1 VDTGSGRNAGWVFA
15 AVTVVPALLAMAWLL
30 PGLPLLLAHR
40 FDALPMLLIF
50 VPLGA
55 VLCYVALRRLPS
67 AWPADAR
74 RAAGSAS
81 QTARASWMPW
91 WAVAGTVAV
100 AVIFAAWQVWMRTE
114 QVIIIRDPGTYLQV
128 GYWIA
133 HHGSLPIPQSLG
145 AFGNAKGLSFTSMAY
160 FPRGTGIV
168 PQFMTGYPMVVAGAV
183 WLGGLSAALVLT
195 PLVGGCAILSFGGL
209 AGRMAGPRWAP
220 AAAAVLALSLP
231 QQYTSRTTFSEP
243 LAEVLLFGGLSLLA
257 DSFVIGNA
265 GKAGKAGKA
274 DRILAGL
281 AGLAL
286 GLTIL
291 VRLDGLSDILPV
303 VPFLGILVAARRRQ
317 AIPFGAGAVI
327 GVAYGLLDG
336 YLLSRPYLD
345 LEAPSLHPLALIAIA
360 VVLLTVVVALVSR
373 NARLRQALVKRKPA
387 LTRLPDVAA
396 VLVVLMF
403 VAFAVRPLVQ
413 TVAGETD
420 PTSIAYVAELQ
431 KLAHLP
437 IDGKQ
442 QYYQDSLYWVIWYI
456 GVPAVLM
463 GALGLALLTRRSVQ
477 ALLTWRDPE
486 KAIRVWALPLM
497 IALWVIATVLWRP
510 AVEPDQPWASRRLVP
525 FVLPGI
531 ILGAIW
537 ASAWLKER
545 AGTGRYVQAATAWC
559 CMAALVIPTVWTT
572 FGISLTPRPT
582 ANGMA
587 FKRIGA
593 GELGAVHG
601 LCAAIGGDASVLI
614 LDQITGDRFAQVIR
628 GQCDTPAAILISPT
642 PEVLGQAVSAIA
654 RAGRH
659 PVVLGEYATEFG
671 PGADPKEIVN
681 LLTTQEAHELTTA
694 PTRTWR
700 IHYTVWMTRP

>member
-1 VDTGSGRNAGWVFA
+1 VRVGAVAEGLAEPVDTGRGRNAGWVFG
-15 AVTVVPALLAMAWLL
+15 AVTVVPTLLAVAWLL
-30 PGLPLLLAHR
+30 PGLPLLLGHQ
-40 FDALPMLLIF
+40 FKVLPMVLLF
-50 VPLGA
+50 VALAA
-55 VLCYVALRRLPS
+55 VLCYFGLRRLPS
-67 AWPADAR
+67 SWPA
-74 RAAGSAS
+74 GSL
-81 QTARASWMPW
+81 RVPW

-133 HHGSLPIPQSLG
+133 HHGSLPIPQQAA
-145 AFGNAKGLSFTSMAY
+145 AFGDAKGLSYASMAY

-168 PQFMTGYPMVVAGAV
+168 PQFMTGYPMVVAAAV

-195 PLVGGCAILSFGGL
+195 PLVGGCAILAFGGL
-209 AGRMAGPRWAP
+209 AGRLAGPRWAP
-220 AAAAVLALSLP
+220 VAAAVLALSLP

-257 DSFVIGNA
+257 DSLVVGQPGRA
-265 GKAGKAGKA
+265 GHPGKA

-303 VPFLGILVAARRRQ
+303 VPFLGVMLAARRRQ
-317 AIPFGAGAVI
+317 ALPFGIGVVI

-345 LEAPSLHPLALIAIA
+345 LEAPSLHPLALITIA
-360 VVLLTVVVALVSR
+360 VVVLTVAAVLASR
-373 NARLRQALVKRKPA
+373 SDRLRDLARRR
-387 LTRLPDVAA
+387 LTRLPDAAA

-403 VAFAVRPLVQ
+403 LAFAVRPLVQ

-437 IDGKQ
+437 VDGKQ

-456 GVPAVLM
+456 GVPAVLL
-463 GALGLALLTRRSVQ
+463 GAAGLALLARRSVQ
-477 ALLTWRDPE
+477 ALLTWRDPDR
-486 KAIRVWALPLM
+486 AVRVWALPLL
-497 IALWVIATVLWRP
+497 IALWVILTVLWRP
-510 AVEPDQPWASRRLVP
+510 AVSPDQPWASRRLVP
-525 FVLPGI
+525 FVLPGV
-531 ILGAIW
+531 ILGAVW
-537 ASAWLKER
+537 ASAWLQAR
-545 AGTGRYVQAATAWC
+545 AKHWLPAAC
-559 CMAALVIPTVWTT
+559 CVAALVIPTGWTT
-572 FGISLTPRPT
+572 FGISLTPHPT

-593 GELGAVHG
+593 GELAAVHG
-601 LCAAIGGDASVLI
+601 LCAAIGGNASVVI
-614 LDQITGDRFAQVIR
+614 LDQITADRFAQVIR
-628 GQCDTPAAILISPT
+628 GQCDTPAAILGPG
-642 PEVLGQAVSAIA
+642 EAVNQVVAGIEK
-654 RAGRH
+654 AGRR
-659 PVVLGEYATEFG
+659 PVLLAQERAELVPYGGQPREV
-671 PGADPKEIVN
+671 VN

-700 IHYTVWMTRP
+700 IHYTVWMTG

>member
-1 VDTGSGRNAGWVFA
+1 MAAGGCGRGVGRVFGVRRVSGAGWVFGV
-15 AVTVVPALLAMAWLL
+15 VTVVPALLAVAWLL

-40 FDALPMLLIF
+40 FDVLPMILIF
-50 VPLGA
+50 VPLA
-55 VLCYVALRRLPS
+55 VVLCYYALPRLPHT
-67 AWPADAR
+67 WPA
-74 RAAGSAS
+74 GG
-81 QTARASWMPW
+81 QVPW

-133 HHGSLPIPQSLG
+133 HHGSLPIPQSAA

-168 PQFMTGYPMVVAGAV
+168 PQFMTGYPMVVAAAV
-183 WLGGLSAALVLT
+183 WTGGLSAALVLT

-209 AGRMAGPRWAP
+209 AGRLAGPRWAP
-220 AAAAVLALSLP
+220 AAAAVLALCLP

-257 DSFVIGNA
+257 DSLVA
-265 GKAGKAGKA
+265 GRGE
-274 DRILAGL
+274 RILAGF

-303 VPFLGILVAARRRQ
+303 VPFLGLLLAARRRQ
-317 AIPFGAGAVI
+317 GIPFGVGAVV
-327 GVAYGLLDG
+327 GVGYGLLDG
-336 YLLSRPYLD
+336 YLLSRPYLE
-345 LEAPSLHPLALIAIA
+345 LEEPSLRPLALITA
-360 VVLLTVVVALVSR
+360 VVVVA
-373 NARLRQALVKRKPA
+373 
-387 LTRLPDVAA
+387 TVAA
-396 VLVVLMF
+396 VLASRSTRIRDLVRRRRAIAVRWLPEAAAVLAVLMF

-442 QYYQDSLYWVIWYI
+442 QYYQDSLYWVIWYL
-456 GVPAVLM
+456 GVPAVLL
-463 GALGLALLTRRSVQ
+463 GALGLALLARRSVQ

-486 KAIRVWALPLM
+486 RMVRVWALPLM
-497 IALWVIATVLWRP
+497 VAVWVIMTVLWRP
-510 AVEPDQPWASRRLVP
+510 AVSPDQPWASRRLVP

-537 ASAWLKER
+537 ASAWLKQC
-545 AGTGRYVQAATAWC
+545 AGTRRLVPAAATWC
-559 CMAALVIPTVWTT
+559 CVAALVIPTLWTT

-582 ANGMA
+582 AHGLA

-601 LCAAIGGDASVLI
+601 LCTAIGAGASVVI
-614 LDQITGDRFAQVIR
+614 LDQITADRFAQVIR
-628 GQCDTPAAILISPT
+628 GQCDTPAAIIASPAEASVT
-642 PEVLGQAVSAIA
+642 GAVTGIE
-654 RAGRH
+654 RAGRR
-659 PVVLGEYATEFG
+659 PLLLAQSAAELAPYGGEPREV
-671 PGADPKEIVN
+671 VN
-681 LLTTQEAHELTTA
+681 LLTTQEAHELTTP

-700 IHYTVWMTRP
+700 IHYTVWLTQP

>member
-1 VDTGSGRNAGWVFA
+1 VQVGAVAEGLAEPVDTGSRWNAGWVFG
-15 AVTVVPALLAMAWLL
+15 AVTVLPALLAVAWLL
-30 PGLPLLLAHR
+30 PGLPLLLVHQ
-40 FDALPMLLIF
+40 FKVLPMVLLF
-50 VPLGA
+50 VPLAA
-55 VLCYVALRRLPS
+55 VLCYFGLRRLPS
-67 AWPADAR
+67 SWPG
-74 RAAGSAS
+74 AGLGS
-81 QTARASWMPW
+81 RVPW
-91 WAVAGTVAV
+91 WAMASTVAV

-133 HHGSLPIPQSLG
+133 HHGSLPIPQQAA
-145 AFGNAKGLSFTSMAY
+145 AFGDAKGLSYTSMAY

-168 PQFMTGYPMVVAGAV
+168 PQFMTGYPMVVAAAV

-195 PLVGGCAILSFGGL
+195 PLVGGCAVLAFGGL
-209 AGRMAGPRWAP
+209 AGRLAGPRWAP
-220 AAAAVLALSLP
+220 VAAAVLALSLP

-243 LAEVLLFGGLSLLA
+243 LAEVLLFGGLSLLT
-257 DSFVIGNA
+257 DSLTVGREQ
-265 GKAGKAGKA
+265 KA

-303 VPFLGILVAARRRQ
+303 VPFLGIMLAARRRQ
-317 AIPFGAGAVI
+317 ALPFGAGAVI

-345 LEAPSLHPLALIAIA
+345 LEAPSLHPLALITVA
-360 VVLLTVVVALVSR
+360 VVVLTVAAVLASR
-373 NARLRQALVKRKPA
+373 NNRIRDLAQRK
-387 LTRLPDVAA
+387 LTRLPDAAA

-437 IDGKQ
+437 VDGKQ

-456 GVPAVLM
+456 GVPAVLL
-463 GALGLALLTRRSVQ
+463 GAAGLALLARRSVQ
-477 ALLTWRDPE
+477 ALLTWRDPGRTV
-486 KAIRVWALPLM
+486 RVWALPLL
-497 IALWVIATVLWRP
+497 IALWVILTVLWRP
-510 AVEPDQPWASRRLVP
+510 AVSPDQPWASRRLVP

-531 ILGAIW
+531 ILGATW
-537 ASAWLKER
+537 ASAWLQQKSKHWLP
-545 AGTGRYVQAATAWC
+545 AAC
-559 CMAALVIPTVWTT
+559 CVAALVIPTVWTT
-572 FGISLTPRPT
+572 FGISFTPHPT

-593 GELGAVHG
+593 GELAAVNG
-601 LCAAIGGDASVLI
+601 LCGAIGDNASVVI
-614 LDQITGDRFAQVIR
+614 LDQITADRFAQVIR
-628 GQCDTPAAILISPT
+628 GQCDTPAAILPSPT
-642 PEVLGQAVSAIA
+642 QESVDQVLTSIEK
-654 RAGRH
+654 AGRR
-659 PVVLGEYATEFG
+659 PVLLAQNEAELMPYGG
-671 PGADPKEIVN
+671 DPREVVN

-700 IHYTVWMTRP
+700 IHYTVWMTG